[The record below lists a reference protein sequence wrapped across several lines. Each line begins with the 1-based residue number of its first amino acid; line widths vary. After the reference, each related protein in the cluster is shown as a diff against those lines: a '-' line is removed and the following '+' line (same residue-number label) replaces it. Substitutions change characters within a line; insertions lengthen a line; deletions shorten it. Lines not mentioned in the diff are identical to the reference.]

1 MEVKKKFEKPQ
12 MEVVQLEPAGIMSG
26 SNAGGC
32 TRDWVCFG
40 AEECNDCEQDCLS
53 YGPY

>member
-26 SNAGGC
+26 SC
-32 TRDWVCFG
+32 TTQCSPDYPCF
-40 AEECNDCEQDCLS
+40 ELNCSEF
-53 YGPY
+53 